1 MSNNSRQNSWINK
14 HINPFPRIDKPISA
28 SLDKSTSL
36 IEEAYTYS
44 RNIPRK
50 QGMLELSRPLVEQFD
65 YGYSYA
71 NFEPAHKA
79 PKEKGK
85 WIGVV

>member
-1 MSNNSRQNSWINK
+1 MSNNSRQNTWVNK
-14 HINPFPRIDKPISA
+14 HINPFPRIDKPIA
-28 SLDKSTSL
+28 GSL

-50 QGMLELSRPLVEQFD
+50 QGVLELKEKFE

-79 PKEKGK
+79 PKEKGR
-85 WIGVV
+85 WVGVV

>member
-14 HINPFPRIDKPISA
+14 HINPFPRIDKPISG
-28 SLDKSTSL
+28 SL

-50 QGMLELSRPLVEQFD
+50 QGVLELNRPSVEQFD